1 MRPRVEIVLEQIGVG
16 ADEPRRLREIARR
29 QLRLAQQRLALGLAV
44 NLRQLARFVD
54 EGGDVLHEGGIDH
67 PFDRDGR
74 DERGDQRRDRR
85 HQREQRDDAVMQSR
99 AGARGAARGA
109 QAAQLDADQH
119 QQPDDDEP
127 VAAEQRQH
135 DLVGRDDRREAGED
149 DEGRERQDQR
159 AADRD
164 RAEHPGNPAL
174 VEPRAFRRRS
184 VRAGLLLRLM
194 NRHVANVR
202 RRYALRPSPE
212 LRNCNSVAR
221 LRQNGGETHLNPR
234 TPRRSRSRIFLRSV
248 LRLRPRISAAL
259 IWLPRVADSVAAIS
273 GASRSRRTR

>member
-1 MRPRVEIVLEQIGVG
+1 MKAGLITHSTETVATSAVTSAGIAATSENS
-16 ADEPRRLREIARR
+16 ATTRLCSRAPARAARR
-29 QLRLAQQRLALGLAV
+29 
-44 NLRQLARFVD
+44 
-54 EGGDVLHEGGIDH
+54 
-67 PFDRDGR
+67 
-74 DERGDQRRDRR
+74 
-85 HQREQRDDAVMQSR
+85 
-99 AGARGAARGA
+99 AARRRRSSM
-109 QAAQLDADQH
+109 
-119 QQPDDDEP
+119 PISTSR
-127 VAAEQRQH
+127 QRTISPSPPSRIRTT
-135 DLVGRDDRREAGED
+135 LVGRDDRGEAGED
-149 DEGRERQDQR
+149 DEGRQRQDQR

-164 RAEHPGNPAL
+164 RTEHPGNPAL

-259 IWLPRVADSVAAIS
+259 IWLPRVTDSVAAIN
-273 GASRSRRTR
+273 GTSRSRRTR